1 MGPLPVRGNSSNPP
15 NKPRRSLLIIHV
27 LQITKWKH
35 MEISDLGQVMQYQ
48 EEKIIWAFESV
59 NPSPT
64 CACDRRQGI

>member
-1 MGPLPVRGNSSNPP
+1 
-15 NKPRRSLLIIHV
+15 
-27 LQITKWKH
+27 